1 MRSQIASADMAR
13 KTGPMIRLVT
23 SSAASVSPTS
33 RAMVP
38 TVSASRFRSA
48 TSSSALEFSVV
59 SALKP
64 RATSRTSSTPVSSSA
79 VALRSPSRHRRTTA
93 LRAINGGAT
102 PRMMRRASGTATA
115 RPTIAPTS
123 SIATVVM
130 VARRVVVSTSARP
143 RCRATVR
150 LALSDRKVS
159 NSCFA
164 ARWAAR
170 LTSGSVARC
179 APRGRAKSESQASAD
194 RCSAWARA
202 NSDGCPASAASVWRC
217 AVRSLLRPLSKGWR
231 KAGSLVITNP
241 RSPDSASVIDW
252 RTWALAASAG
262 AISASSAA
270 T

>member
-1 MRSQIASADMAR
+1 MRYPTHSAPAPRGTTTIELIPTRPDISRIAACVSDFTTFGDRSSPAGSRSVSCRCHSSVASSPAMEIRAGGAFIRGSASGMHAPTPVPDTWAPGRMRSQIASADMAR

-23 SSAASVSPTS
+23 SSAASVSRTS
-33 RAMVP
+33 RTMVP
-38 TVSASRFRSA
+38 TVSARRLRSA
-48 TSSSALEFSVV
+48 TSASALEFSRV

-79 VALRSPSRHRRTTA
+79 LALRSPSRHRRTTA

-102 PRMMRRASGTATA
+102 PRMMRRVSGTATA

-159 NSCFA
+159 NCCLA
-164 ARWAAR
+164 AR
-170 LTSGSVARC
+170 
-179 APRGRAKSESQASAD
+179 
-194 RCSAWARA
+194 
-202 NSDGCPASAASVWRC
+202 
-217 AVRSLLRPLSKGWR
+217 
-231 KAGSLVITNP
+231 
-241 RSPDSASVIDW
+241 
-252 RTWALAASAG
+252 
-262 AISASSAA
+262 
-270 T
+270 